1 MKMISSQTAWGMVGL
16 VLLIAWSAAA
26 QEAAA
31 PRAEPAL
38 FPVPIPF
45 RNGYLPVDGL
55 HEIYY
60 ELCGNPE
67 GAPIMV
73 LHGGPGVG
81 MYNRLKQYY
90 DPQKF
95 LIVLHDQRGAG
106 RSRPAGELRENTT
119 PLLVEDIERLRQHL
133 QLGPVYVFGGSWGS
147 TLALAYA
154 ETHPA
159 SVRGMILRGIFDG
172 SPEVVDFHYEGAAFF
187 FPQEHARLLQAL
199 PDPERRPLPPYL
211 AELLAHSDPHVV
223 PPFLDALDRYEI
235 KMGSLQLPDDAID
248 RIVTGFRPEV
258 QHQMSSIDLHY
269 VSHGYFLE
277 PGQILRDVDRLADIP
292 ITFINGRYDI
302 ICPPFFAYRLHE
314 KLPRSELIIV
324 EAAGHS
330 EREPGTTAALLRA
343 VARWE

>member
-1 MKMISSQTAWGMVGL
+1 MRMTWSVVGL
-16 VLLIAWSAAA
+16 VLLIAWGAVAQENVAA
-26 QEAAA
+26 Q
-31 PRAEPAL
+31 AEPEL
-38 FPVPIPF
+38 FPVPVPF
-45 RNGYLPVDGL
+45 QNGYLKVDGL

-67 GAPIMV
+67 GSPIMV

-81 MYNRLKQYY
+81 MYDRLKQYY

-95 LIVLHDQRGAG
+95 LIALHDQRGAG

-119 PLLVEDIERLRQHL
+119 PRLVEDIEQLRRHL
-133 QLGPVYVFGGSWGS
+133 DLGPVYVFGGSWGS

-154 ETHPA
+154 ETYPG

-172 SPEVVDFHYEGAAFF
+172 SPAVVDFHYEGAAFF
-187 FPQEHARLLQAL
+187 FPQEHATLLHAL

-211 AELLAHSDPHVV
+211 EELLEQSDPHVT
-223 PPFLDALDRYEI
+223 PPFLDALARYEL
-235 KMGSLQLPDDAID
+235 KMGSLQLPDEAID
-248 RIVTGFRPEV
+248 QIMAGFPSEMH
-258 QHQMSSIDLHY
+258 HQMSSIDLYY

-277 PGQILRDVDRLADIP
+277 PGQLLRNVDRLTDIP

-302 ICPPFFAYRLHE
+302 VCPPLIAYRLYE
-314 KLPRSELIIV
+314 KLPRSELIVV

-330 EREPGTTAALLRA
+330 EREPGITAALLRA
-343 VARWE
+343 VARWD